1 VLSNT
6 LSTASVMASTPV
18 SMVGIGTG
26 ANKGELV
33 ARQLQAVALE
43 GRAATPSG
51 S

>member
-1 VLSNT
+1 
-6 LSTASVMASTPV
+6 
-18 SMVGIGTG
+18 MVGIGTG

-33 ARQLQAVALE
+33 ARQLQAVALA